1 MLTADDAKSLVHQMI
16 ARRWTKRDKLT
27 LRLPPAFL
35 DLEPGEEI
43 EVPLGPVKMEV
54 ETCTLDAFVV
64 IAELRPR

>member
-1 MLTADDAKSLVHQMI
+1 MLHADDAKSLVHQMI
-16 ARRWTKRDKLT
+16 ARRWAKRDKLT

-43 EVPLGPVKMEV
+43 DLPLGPSRWIV